1 MKPIH
6 GLCLAGLTAALL
18 AGPALA
24 DQKFPAE
31 LAGHSIIDAATF
43 VAPPAD
49 APELIRLS
57 GKFTFPFVTIE
68 NVDVV
73 DAEHIVV
80 GNDNNLPYSSGRE
93 LGKQDHNELILLRVP
108 QFLSAK

>member
-6 GLCLAGLTAALL
+6 GLSLAGLTAALL

-31 LAGHSIIDAATF
+31 PAGHGIIDAATF
-43 VAPPAD
+43 VSPPTD
-49 APELIRLS
+49 APELFRTS
-57 GKFTFPFVTIE
+57 GKFTFPFVTIQ
-68 NVDVV
+68 DV

-80 GNDNNLPYSSGRE
+80 ANDDNLPYSSGRE
-93 LGKQDHNELILLRVP
+93 LGKQDHNVLILLRVP